1 MDIRD
6 FIDNIK
12 YEHANR
18 LRYGG
23 KFPLKYLI
31 AIVAVC
37 VVLIIGIVVL
47 IVNLSKEPTKVL
59 TTELTE
65 SLGYNL
71 AKEYY
76 KFSDKKSEKYFSI
89 ENIDDAYN
97 SLIEGKCDVII
108 SPLPD
113 DEVIARLNN
122 ENIEIEKYI
131 ISRDAF
137 VFLNNSKNQVIG
149 LKSEDIKKIYSKAI
163 TNWSE
168 LGGENLDILAYQSK
182 SGETLYYAFKKYMGD
197 YTLEKP
203 KIRLQDESL
212 NGLINAIT
220 NYLDTRKSAIGYTN
234 YNALKNTELPDNCR
248 VLKVDGEKVDDV
260 KIFMDEY
267 PATFDIYVIV
277 RKDAMKSSQVKKLVE
292 YILSE
297 KGQDVIRESGYIV
310 AK

>member
-6 FIDNIK
+6 IIDNIK
-12 YEHANR
+12 YERANR

-31 AIVAVC
+31 GIVTIC
-37 VVLIIGIVVL
+37 LVLVIGIVVL
-47 IVNLSKEPTKVL
+47 IINLSKTPTKII

-65 SLGYNL
+65 KLGYNL
-71 AKEYY
+71 ANGYY

-97 SLIEGKCDVII
+97 SLVEGKSDVII

-113 DEVIARLNN
+113 NEVITLL
-122 ENIEIEKYI
+122 EEKNIEIEKYA

-137 VFLNNSKNQVIG
+137 VFLNNTKNPVNNI
-149 LKSEDIKKIYSKAI
+149 KSDDVKKIYSKDI
-163 TNWSE
+163 TNWTDV
-168 LGGENLDILAYQSK
+168 GGENLDILAYQSK
-182 SGETLYYAFKKYMGD
+182 SGGALYYAFKNYMGG

-212 NGLINAIT
+212 SGLVNAIS

-234 YNALKNTELPDNCR
+234 YNELKGNELPDNCR

-260 KIFMDEY
+260 KIFMGEY
-267 PATFDIYVIV
+267 PATFDIYVVV
-277 RKDAMKSSQVKKLVE
+277 RKDAMKDSQVKKLVE

-297 KGQDVIRESGYIV
+297 KGQDVIRESGYV
-310 AK
+310 VVK